1 MIGVLNVEI
10 QAVDI
15 VLIRLKYV
23 FKKEKKKY
31 VYIYTYNFLWPKE
44 GKEKFRQNLH
54 RANMIIAQHL
64 GYTCIKLY
72 IMYICFCTVFI
83 FIAIALSSSII

>member
-1 MIGVLNVEI
+1 MEI

-31 VYIYTYNFLWPKE
+31 VYIYIHTISCDLRRVRKNFV
-44 GKEKFRQNLH
+44 R
-54 RANMIIAQHL
+54 I
-64 GYTCIKLY
+64 CIGQ
-72 IMYICFCTVFI
+72 I
-83 FIAIALSSSII
+83 